1 MPGDTPKVKSVSQT
15 IYDKRVSVEMTEAQ
29 WYAYKYYAYYYNI
42 SQIHDPLSHKRAL
55 AAQRLGQSIEPD
67 SEFWFDENQDKL

>member
-1 MPGDTPKVKSVSQT
+1 
-15 IYDKRVSVEMTEAQ
+15 MTEAQ
-29 WYAYKYYAYYYNI
+29 WYAYKYYAYYYNT
-42 SQIHDPLSHKRAL
+42 SHIHDPLSHKRAL